1 MLRLYILVV
10 PSSSGMGDPHA
21 VANIGGF
28 SCPQPAART
37 NHIVSPVHLPRKS
50 RPVGGLTTS
59 DRNKRELE
67 H

>member
-28 SCPQPAART
+28 SCPHSQLPVLIIEYHPSTFPANR
-37 NHIVSPVHLPRKS
+37 
-50 RPVGGLTTS
+50 
-59 DRNKRELE
+59 DQ
-67 H
+67 